1 MTPPTP
7 VNSPARVGR
16 SAIEDTLGEW
26 LNGNHQAEVQSLED
40 DVDILRRTNS
50 RHLNQAI
57 QYYNSWSS
65 LNYQIGTLIRD
76 VDILMEFSDLD
87 DPARQIMAT
96 LRENMR
102 LARMVAVSSNNIE
115 VIDLTTD
122 EDISDG
128 DEYGV

>member
-1 MTPPTP
+1 MTPQTP
-7 VNSPARVGR
+7 VNSPARAGR
-16 SAIEDTLGEW
+16 SAIEDTLGQW
-26 LNGNHQAEVQSLED
+26 LNGNHQAEIQSLEE
-40 DVDILRRTNS
+40 TNN

-122 EDISDG
+122 EDVSDEE
-128 DEYGV
+128 EYGV

>member
-1 MTPPTP
+1 MTPQTP
-7 VNSPARVGR
+7 VNSPARAGR
-16 SAIEDTLGEW
+16 SAIEDTLGQW
-26 LNGNHQAEVQSLED
+26 LNGNHQAEIQSLEA
-40 DVDILRRTNS
+40 TNN

-122 EDISDG
+122 EDVSDEE
-128 DEYGV
+128 EYGV

>member
-26 LNGNHQAEVQSLED
+26 LNGNHQAEVQSLEN
-40 DVDILRRTNS
+40 DVEILRRTNS

-128 DEYGV
+128 EEYGV

>member
-1 MTPPTP
+1 MTPQTP
-7 VNSPARVGR
+7 VNSPARDGR
-16 SAIEDTLGEW
+16 SAIEDTLGQW
-26 LNGNHQAEVQSLED
+26 LNGNHQAEIQSLEA
-40 DVDILRRTNS
+40 TNN

-122 EDISDG
+122 EDISEG
-128 DEYGV
+128 EEYGV

>member
-26 LNGNHQAEVQSLED
+26 LNGNHQAEIQSLEA
-40 DVDILRRTNS
+40 TNN

-122 EDISDG
+122 EDISEG
-128 DEYGV
+128 EEYGV